1 MKTNET
7 VRRLIEQEG
16 RSQAWVA
23 REMNRVNPEINM
35 TNVKLS
41 AIVTGRRIMS
51 SDEMLAFCRAMKTSP
66 DVFLMQESY

>member
-7 VRRLIEQEG
+7 VKRLIEEEG
-16 RSQAWVA
+16 RSQTWVA

-41 AIVTGRRIMS
+41 AIVTGRRVMS
-51 SDEMLAFCRAMKTSP
+51 SDEMLAFCRAMKTNP
-66 DVFLMQESY
+66 DVFMPQ

>member
-7 VRRLIEQEG
+7 VKRLIEEEG
-16 RSQAWVA
+16 RSQTWVA

-41 AIVTGRRIMS
+41 AIVTGRRVMS
-51 SDEMLAFCRAMKTSP
+51 SDEMLAFCRAMKTKASIIITA
-66 DVFLMQESY
+66 

>member
-7 VRRLIEQEG
+7 VRKLIEQEG
-16 RSQAWVA
+16 RSQSWVA
-23 REMNRVNPEINM
+23 REMNRVNPDINM

-66 DVFLMQESY
+66 DVFLM

>member
-7 VRRLIEQEG
+7 VKKLIEQEG
-16 RSQAWVA
+16 RSQTWVA
-23 REMNRVNPEINM
+23 REMNRVNPEIKM

-51 SDEMLAFCRAMKTSP
+51 GDEMLAFCRAMKTSP
-66 DVFLMQESY
+66 DIFLAEC

>member
-7 VRRLIEQEG
+7 VRKLIEQEG

-23 REMNRVNPEINM
+23 REMNRVNPDINM

-51 SDEMLAFCRAMKTSP
+51 SDEILAFCRAMKTSP
-66 DVFLMQESY
+66 DVFLM

>member
-7 VRRLIEQEG
+7 VKRLIEQEG

-23 REMNRVNPEINM
+23 QEMNRVNPEINM

-66 DVFLMQESY
+66 DVFLMQGN